1 MMHPSFSNGLA
12 AFSVRLSR
20 AAPKQTRHLLL
31 PTLLLL
37 LTLLQATKQQCNATR
52 RGS

>member
-37 LTLLQATKQQCNATR
+37 TLLQATKQQCNATR